1 MKKAGIKIE
10 NLHLSFGETEVLNG
24 VSLEIKPGEFFAFLG
39 PSGSGKS
46 TLLRAIAGF
55 GPKPKGRIMI
65 GNKDIL
71 GLDPWKR
78 NIGMVFQSYAL
89 WPHMTVRN
97 NVGFGLRE
105 RKLPSKLIKTK
116 VDAALDLVDLSHLA
130 DRMPNQ
136 LSGGQQQRIALAR
149 TIVVEPEVLLLDEP
163 LSNLDASLRVQ
174 MRRELLR
181 LQRQLGLTTIFVTH
195 DQEEANTTSDR
206 MAVLDGGVIQQI
218 GSPQELYD
226 KPSNLFVANFLG
238 TANILEGKIEILGNN
253 KRFLTKTGDS
263 LSLSEGSSTVGNY
276 IILRPQNISIN
287 HKKSKN
293 SLPGKVRHSEFLGS
307 QIRYI
312 VTAGGTEIVIDQSH
326 RAGQDWFA
334 NGTDVHLLV
343 NTSTRGRYLDFQ
355 TDYLNKKFK
364 PIIKQQFTTI
374 KRIVVNNMVSN

>member
-287 HKKSKN
+287 HQKSKN

-343 NTSTRGRYLDFQ
+343 NTSTA
-355 TDYLNKKFK
+355 
-364 PIIKQQFTTI
+364 
-374 KRIVVNNMVSN
+374 VVI